1 MIPVIVVD
9 TNVVVSALLNP
20 EAAPRTVLRSC
31 LTGVAKPLMGNALFS
46 EYEDVVRRESVFQD
60 SILSLDER
68 LAFLDDFFSVCQW
81 VSVYYL
87 WRPNLSDE
95 SDNHVLELAIAGGA
109 QSVVTGNA
117 KDFDRAALRFPD
129 IEIVTPRDFVSRG
142 GY

>member
-1 MIPVIVVD
+1 M
-9 TNVVVSALLNP
+9 
-20 EAAPRTVLRSC
+20 LRSC